1 MMHTLEQLAKL
12 TNSQLSGNKDI
23 QIHSVASLDDAIDN
37 QISFVSNPKYI
48 NKLAASAASAVI
60 LNRVLAE
67 NFNGNALI
75 NDDPYLTFARV
86 LEILHSE
93 PKSPANVHKSAVIAD
108 NVSLHKTVNIGPNV
122 VIDNGVTI
130 EQGVTICA
138 GSYIGKDSYIAEGVH
153 LYPNVMV
160 HKETQVG
167 KNSIIH
173 SGAVLGADGFG
184 FAPTP
189 EKKWFKILQ
198 IGNVVIGEDVE
209 IGSNTTIDRAA
220 LGTTTICN
228 GVKLDNQVHVGHNV
242 KIDEHTVIAAGT
254 VIAGSSSIG
263 KRCQIGGAV
272 AISGHLIIADDV
284 IITGKSM
291 VIKSIKKSGV
301 YSSGIAADEN
311 KKWRKNAARFRR
323 LDDMAKKIRNLEE
336 KLNEK

>member
-1 MMHTLEQLAKL
+1 MTHTLEQLAKL
-12 TNSQLSGNKDI
+12 TNSTFNGDKNTQVD
-23 QIHSVASLDDAIDN
+23 SVAALDEARHG

-48 NKLAASAASAVI
+48 NKLADSAASAVI
-60 LNRVLAE
+60 LNKTLAE
-67 NFNGNALI
+67 NYSGNTLI

-86 LEILHSE
+86 LEILYAE
-93 PKSPANVHKSAVIAD
+93 PKSKATVHNSAVIAD
-108 NVSLHKTVNIGPNV
+108 DVILHKTVNIGPNV
-122 VIDNGVTI
+122 VIDEGVTI
-130 EQGVTICA
+130 EKDVTICA
-138 GSYIGKDSYIAEGVH
+138 GCYIGKGSRIAEGVH
-153 LYPNVMV
+153 LYPNVTLY
-160 HKETQVG
+160 KETQIG

-173 SGAVLGADGFG
+173 SAAVIGADGFG

-189 EKKWFKILQ
+189 EKSWYKILQ

-209 IGSNTTIDRAA
+209 IGASATIDRAA

-242 KIDEHTVIAAGT
+242 KIEEHTVIAAGT
-254 VIAGSSSIG
+254 VIGGSSSVG
-263 KRCQIGGAV
+263 KHCQIGGAV
-272 AISGHLIIADDV
+272 AISGHLNVADDV

-323 LDDMAKKIRNLEE
+323 LDEMAKKVSHLEK